1 MNHKLKGWIV
11 WLLVCSCTANAQDSK
26 TLKLDE
32 AINLGLANS
41 KSLKGQEAKL
51 EEATAAL
58 KEAVEKKLPNAS
70 VASSYLRVYGGTVDL
85 KSSNNNGGNGNPPPK
100 VNQAAYGMLNLS
112 LPLYM
117 GGKLKYGIESAEL
130 LEKATKLDAENN
142 KDEVIQNTIEAY
154 STLFK
159 AGSAV
164 RLLRE
169 SLNQS
174 KQREKDFTNL
184 EKNGLM
190 ARNDLLKAQLQ
201 TANIELSLLDAEN
214 NLQLANVTMDLLLGF
229 PATTNLSLDTSGI
242 DKKNDPRVLEDY
254 LQSALQNRKDRQ
266 AMDYRKKSLET
277 GVLSVKAE
285 KYPALQL
292 TGGYVAL
299 DVPHVL
305 SVVNAMNLG
314 VGVSWNI
321 SSLWK
326 NKSKMQQA
334 QARVKQIQISE
345 TMLDDQ
351 ITLQI
356 NKNYF
361 SLQSYRKKI
370 LVTATALEQAR
381 ENYKIIKNKFDNSLA
396 TATEL
401 LEADV
406 ARLQAAL
413 ASTLSQAD
421 AFVAYNKLLQT
432 AGILAAELK
441 K

>member
-1 MNHKLKGWIV
+1 MKHKLTGWMI
-11 WLLVCSCTANAQDSK
+11 LLLACSLHAGAQDKK

-32 AINLGLANS
+32 AIDLGLQNS

-70 VASSYLRVYGGTVDL
+70 VASSYLRVYGGSVDI
-85 KSSNNNGGNGNPPPK
+85 KSNNSSGGSGNPPPK

-117 GGKLKYGIESAEL
+117 GGKLRYGIESAEQ

-142 KDEVIQNTIEAY
+142 KEEVIQNTIEAY
-154 STLFK
+154 ATLFK
-159 AGSAV
+159 AGSSV

-174 KQREKDFTNL
+174 RQREKDFTNL

-201 TANIELSLLDAEN
+201 TANIELNLLDAEN
-214 NLQLANVTMDLLLGF
+214 NLQLANVTLDLIIGL
-229 PATTNLSLDTSGI
+229 PASTELSLDTTGI
-242 DKKNDPRVLEDY
+242 NRKNDPRVLDDF
-254 LQSALQNRKDRQ
+254 LKAALQNRKDRQ

-314 VGVSWNI
+314 LGVSWSV

-345 TMLDDQ
+345 SILDDQ
-351 ITLQI
+351 ITLQV

-361 SLQSYRKKI
+361 SLVSLRKKI
-370 LVTATALEQAR
+370 EVTATALEQAK
-381 ENYKIIKNKFDNSLA
+381 ENYKIVKNKFDNSLA
-396 TATEL
+396 TTTEL

-406 ARLQAAL
+406 ARLQSSL
-413 ASTLSQAD
+413 ASTLAQAD

-432 AGILAAELK
+432 AGILSAELK